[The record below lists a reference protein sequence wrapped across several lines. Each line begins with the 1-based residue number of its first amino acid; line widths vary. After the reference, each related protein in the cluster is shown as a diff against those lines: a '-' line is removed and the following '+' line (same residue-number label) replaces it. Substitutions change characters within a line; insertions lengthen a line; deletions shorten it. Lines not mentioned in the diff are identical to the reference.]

1 MYMKEFSLWHCGF
14 MFSEV
19 FGTEWPREARLH
31 DTFQALFLPDRMHI
45 FIIIFF
51 SSQSLRKNC
60 IDFSNLM
67 ENPSQNQ
74 QGM

>member
-1 MYMKEFSLWHCGF
+1 

-51 SSQSLRKNC
+51 LLSKFEEKLYW
-60 IDFSNLM
+60 F
-67 ENPSQNQ
+67 
-74 QGM
+74 